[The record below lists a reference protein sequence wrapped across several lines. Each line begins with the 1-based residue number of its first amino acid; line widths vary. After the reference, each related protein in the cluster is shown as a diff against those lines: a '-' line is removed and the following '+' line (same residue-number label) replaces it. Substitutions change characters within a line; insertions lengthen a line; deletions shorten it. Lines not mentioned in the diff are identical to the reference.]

1 MRHTG
6 NLLAFAAS
14 LAVNLAVLAAL
25 NWSAIEAQTPPD
37 GVVSVI
43 QLPLDHEL
51 ETYASVIASPGP

>member
-1 MRHTG
+1 MRHMG

-14 LAVNLAVLAAL
+14 LAVNLAVLAAF

-37 GVVSVI
+37 GVVSVM

-51 ETYASVIASPGP
+51 ETYANVNVATGS